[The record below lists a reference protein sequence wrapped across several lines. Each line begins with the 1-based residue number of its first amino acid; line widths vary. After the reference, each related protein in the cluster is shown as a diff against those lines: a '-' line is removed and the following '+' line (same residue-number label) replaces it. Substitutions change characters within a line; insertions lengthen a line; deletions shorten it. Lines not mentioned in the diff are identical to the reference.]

1 MYCYG
6 VWQPAF
12 ENMKKYALFRK
23 GVPSESD
30 ISQLADGP
38 PCLIVLDDLMD
49 AVVKSEEV
57 QSLFI
62 RGSHH
67 LNITVI
73 YVNQNLFHQGKCA
86 RTISLNCHYLVLFK
100 NPRDFS
106 QIQLLSRQIGLG
118 KTLVEAY
125 RDCMLEKY
133 NYLVVDLSPHSSS
146 NRMLYGHIFPEEDEV
161 VYVPL

>member
-12 ENMKKYALFRK
+12 EDMNVTFHKDL
-23 GVPSESD
+23 PSASD
-30 ISQLADGP
+30 VERFVDGSP
-38 PCLIVLDDLMD
+38 VLIVLDDLMD

-57 QSLFI
+57 QRLFV

-73 YVNQNLFHQGKCA
+73 YINQNMFHQGKCA

-106 QIQLLSRQIGLG
+106 Q
-118 KTLVEAY
+118 LV
-125 RDCMLEKY
+125 
-133 NYLVVDLSPHSSS
+133 
-146 NRMLYGHIFPEEDEV
+146 F
-161 VYVPL
+161 

>member
-6 VWQPAF
+6 VWQSTF
-12 ENMKKYALFRK
+12 QDMKNVMFHKDLPTEEEVREF
-23 GVPSESD
+23 
-30 ISQLADGP
+30 ADGSP
-38 PCLIVLDDLMD
+38 TVAILDDLMD
-49 AVVKSEEV
+49 AVVRSDDV
-57 QSLFI
+57 QRLFT

-73 YVNQNLFHQGKCA
+73 YINQNMFHQGKWA

-106 QIQLLSRQIGLG
+106 QIQYLGRQIGLG

-125 RDCMLEKY
+125 EDCMKERY

-146 NRMLYGHIFPEEDEV
+146 DIKLFGHIFPGEV
-161 VYVPL
+161 EVGYVPV